1 MIKSKTLKTVSML
14 LVLVMIITAFTACGN
29 NSSKSNSNNAKTSN
43 NTAEKMTL
51 QFWTISLRPKFDNYF
66 NDLFAKY
73 KKLHPNVEIKWT
85 DLPYDAIQ
93 NKLVASTAGN
103 DVPDVVNLNTDMA
116 LQLAAK
122 GALVD
127 LNKEATDEQKSIYI
141 KTLWESTKIKDGIYA
156 FPWYGAPSVM
166 IYNKAL
172 FEKAGMNPPKTYDDV
187 FQMAKEFKDKTGAY
201 LYVPDYFHNEAY
213 WGYDISIL
221 NEDKTKSAF
230 NTPDT
235 LALLEKFKEYYQ
247 NDIFPLDAEGNW
259 TKMLQ
264 LYSTGKLGLI
274 NSGAQSLSRI
284 KDEAPDIYKN
294 TDVTQPLV
302 GKSGVIDNPIMDLV
316 VMQKSQHHKEAIDFA
331 NFVTNDENQLEFAK
345 EAKVFPST
353 IKASQDS
360 YFKSDTSTLEGK
372 AISIAADFL
381 NKSTDKT
388 LGVPNSGDIT
398 SELIKETDEVFHG
411 QKTPKQA
418 LDDAEKNVN
427 QMLSGQQ

>member
-1 MIKSKTLKTVSML
+1 MFKSKMLKMINVL
-14 LVLVMIITAFTACGN
+14 LVLVLIITSFTACGN
-29 NSSKSNSNNAKTSN
+29 NSSKSNSNNAKTSS
-43 NTAEKMTL
+43 NTAEKITL

-141 KTLWESTKIKDGIYA
+141 KTLWESAKLNNGIYA
-156 FPWYGAPSVM
+156 FPWYGGPSVLV
-166 IYNKAL
+166 YNKAL
-172 FEKAGMNPPKTYDDV
+172 FEKAGMNPPKTYDEL

-201 LYVPDYFHNEAY
+201 LYVPGYFPNEIY
-213 WGYDISIL
+213 FVNGINIL
-221 NEDKTKSAF
+221 NEDKTKAAF
-230 NTPDT
+230 NTPET
-235 LALLEKFKEYYQ
+235 LTLLEKYKEYYQ
-247 NDIFPLDAEGNW
+247 NDIFPLDAEGNAN
-259 TKMLQ
+259 KMYQ
-264 LYSTGKLGLI
+264 LFATSKLGMLI
-274 NSGAQSLSRI
+274 LGPSSLSRI
-284 KDEAPDIYKN
+284 KDEAPDVYKN
-294 TDVTQPLV
+294 IDITQPII
-302 GKSGVIDNPIMDLV
+302 GKSGVIDNAIMDLV

-345 EAKVFPST
+345 EAQVFPST

-360 YFKSDTSTLEGK
+360 YFKSNTSTLEGK
-372 AISIAADFL
+372 AVSIAADYL
-381 NKSTDKT
+381 NKSVDKT
-388 LGVPNSGDIT
+388 LGIPNSQDVK
-398 SELIKETDEVFHG
+398 SEMIKESDEAFHS

-427 QMLSGQQ
+427 QMLSGQ